1 MITRTISTGIERRLS
16 GKKAII
22 IMGAR
27 QVGKTTL
34 LKMIM
39 EDKKEVLWLN
49 GDENDVQVLF
59 ENSSSARLRA
69 YFGNAKYI
77 VIDEAQRI
85 PDVGLRLKIIIDQ
98 IEDVKVIASGSSSF
112 DLASEINEPL
122 TGRKW
127 EFMLFPISFDEMV
140 RHHGLLEEKRMLRHR
155 LVYGYY
161 PDIVNNQG
169 DEKGILKQ
177 LTDSYLYRDLLIID
191 QIKKPDNLVKLLR
204 ALAWQTGS
212 QVSFH
217 ELSQVCGLDPKT
229 VEKYVDLLEKTY
241 VIFRL
246 NSFSRNLRNELKKS
260 RKLYFWDNGIRNS
273 LINNFQQFEV
283 RQDKGAL
290 WENFLVSER
299 MKYLNNSDFW
309 VNCWYWRTM
318 EQKEIDLIEE
328 KDGILTAYEF
338 KINPEPR
345 YKIPRQFKEAYPA
358 VNVKLIHSGNLES
371 FITDMPPAP
380 GS

>member
-59 ENSSSARLRA
+59 ENSSAARLRA

-309 VNCWYWRTM
+309 VNCWYWRTI

-328 KDGILTAYEF
+328 KDGILDRKSTRL
-338 KINPEPR
+338 NSS
-345 YKIPRQFKEAYPA
+345 
-358 VNVKLIHSGNLES
+358 H
-371 FITDMPPAP
+371 T
-380 GS
+380 

>member
-1 MITRTISTGIERRLS
+1 MIARTISAGIERRLS
-16 GKKAII
+16 GKKAVIL
-22 IMGAR
+22 MGAR

-39 EDKKEVLWLN
+39 EDKGEVLWLN
-49 GDENDVQVLF
+49 GDENDVQTLF
-59 ENSSSARLRA
+59 ANSSAARLRA
-69 YFGNAKYI
+69 YFGNSKYI
-77 VIDEAQRI
+77 VVDEAQRI

-98 IEDVKVIASGSSSF
+98 IENIKVIASGSSSF
-112 DLASEINEPL
+112 DLASKINEPL

-127 EFMLFPISFDEMV
+127 EFMLLPISFDEMV
-140 RHHGLLEEKRMLRHR
+140 RHHGLLEEKRLLRHR

-161 PDIVNNQG
+161 PDVVNNQG
-169 DEKGILKQ
+169 DEKSILKQ
-177 LTDSYLYRDLLIID
+177 LTESYLYRDLLMID

-212 QVSFH
+212 QVSYN

-299 MKYLNNSDFW
+299 LKYLNNSDLW
-309 VNCWYWRTM
+309 INCWYWRTI

-328 KDGILTAYEF
+328 KDGELTAYEF
-338 KINPEPR
+338 KINPDSR
-345 YKIPRQFKEAYPA
+345 YKPPRQFSEAYPGTK
-358 VNVKLIHSGNLES
+358 VKLIHSGNLES
-371 FITDMPPAP
+371 FLTDLNTEL
-380 GS
+380 

>member
-1 MITRTISTGIERRLS
+1 MIARTISAGIEKRLS
-16 GKKAII
+16 GKKAVIL
-22 IMGAR
+22 MGAR

-39 EDKKEVLWLN
+39 EDKEEVLWLN
-49 GDENDVQVLF
+49 GDENDVQTLF
-59 ENSSSARLRA
+59 ENSSAARLRA

-77 VIDEAQRI
+77 IVDEAQRI
-85 PDVGLRLKIIIDQ
+85 PDAGLRLKIIIDQ
-98 IEDVKVIASGSSSF
+98 IENIKVIASGSSSF
-112 DLASEINEPL
+112 DLASKINEPL

-127 EFMLFPISFDEMV
+127 EFMLLPISFDEMV
-140 RHHGLLEEKRMLRHR
+140 RHHGLLEEKRLLRHR

-161 PDIVNNQG
+161 PDVVNNQG
-169 DEKGILKQ
+169 DEKSILKQ
-177 LTDSYLYRDLLIID
+177 LTESYLYRDLLMID

-212 QVSFH
+212 QVSYN

-299 MKYLNNSDFW
+299 LKYLNNSDLW
-309 VNCWYWRTM
+309 INCWYWRTI

-328 KDGILTAYEF
+328 KDGELTAYEF
-338 KINPEPR
+338 KINPDSR
-345 YKIPRQFKEAYPA
+345 YKPPHQFSEAYPGTK
-358 VNVKLIHSGNLES
+358 VKLIHSGNLES
-371 FITDMPPAP
+371 FLTDLNTEL
-380 GS
+380 